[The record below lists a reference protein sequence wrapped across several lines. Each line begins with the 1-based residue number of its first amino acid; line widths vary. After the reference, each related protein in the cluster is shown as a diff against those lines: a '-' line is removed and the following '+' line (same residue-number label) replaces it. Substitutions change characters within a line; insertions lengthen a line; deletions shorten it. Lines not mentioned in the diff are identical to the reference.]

1 MCESYMAAGL
11 AAQEVWRFLPSSLGL
26 LGLGVSLSG
35 WTGRLCPVVTGPQ
48 GQGQFSLLSERKPGP
63 KPL

>member
-1 MCESYMAAGL
+1 MWKLHGSRVGCSGSL
-11 AAQEVWRFLPSSLGL
+11 AFSPSSLGL

-35 WTGRLCPVVTGPQ
+35 WTGCLCPVVTGPQ